1 MPASNRSSSL
11 PAWPTNG
18 LPCWSSWKP
27 GASPTN
33 IRSASESPT
42 PKTTWVRPSARRHF
56 VQPATSAAKVASSA
70 ATTAPAATTASRT
83 RAEARLLGGAVSGE
97 HGELLAHVRGA
108 AVRAV
113 GVVTVP
119 DELLEV
125 RLALHA
131 HVLVDRHR
139 RGSVGLAPDGPQTES
154 RTLLATPAH
163 AQPAEDAG
171 EHLGPDR
178 HPAVRRLRPQ
188 DAQRTNEPRRQ
199 YRAGI
204 RPVEVKAPAH
214 LNPRDEAVPLQRERR
229 PGDADRAAV
238 EPRDRMR
245 PAETGERECPGRRG
259 LSHRFRDR
267 RERAAARARSK

>member
-42 PKTTWVRPSARRHF
+42 PKTTWVRASARRHF
-56 VQPATSAAKVASSA
+56 VQPATSA

-131 HVLVDRHR
+131 HVLVNRHR
-139 RGSVGLAPDGPQTES
+139 RGSVGTVPDGPQIGPT
-154 RTLLATPAH
+154 T
-163 AQPAEDAG
+163 
-171 EHLGPDR
+171 GPDAS
-178 HPAVRRLRPQ
+178 AVDQRPS
-188 DAQRTNEPRRQ
+188 E
-199 YRAGI
+199 
-204 RPVEVKAPAH
+204 
-214 LNPRDEAVPLQRERR
+214 
-229 PGDADRAAV
+229 
-238 EPRDRMR
+238 
-245 PAETGERECPGRRG
+245 
-259 LSHRFRDR
+259 
-267 RERAAARARSK
+267 